1 MEPNLNLT
9 EPLFEKAVDYG
20 KTSLELIRLKSLDKV
35 ADVSSTLFSR
45 TLLVIA
51 ASFFLLLINI
61 AVALWV
67 GELLGKSY
75 YGFFI
80 VAGFYALT
88 AIILMLIHP
97 TIKKG
102 MANSIISQLFN

>member
-80 VAGFYALT
+80 VAAFYALT